1 MACDSDQDICDTE
14 HILTQDDHSADSPI
28 VGSFQVP
35 VNLNE
40 SSLSLFD
47 TTPYNAISVP
57 NVPSSIAGTKMIPFA
72 SYKAPQTQSRLPSPT
87 K

>member
-1 MACDSDQDICDTE
+1 MACDSDQDICNTE

-47 TTPYNAISVP
+47 TTAYNAKYDYALRHPGDEVHR
-57 NVPSSIAGTKMIPFA
+57 VTK
-72 SYKAPQTQSRLPSPT
+72 
-87 K
+87 